1 MAYIGW
7 LIAVLVLGTLVY
19 PFLQLIP
26 SKQQQRQIAFR
37 QAAIQKGIH
46 IQIRHPELPAEIANE
61 YSALVHCAAYFKP
74 AKTTLSNTYIAL
86 RSNTDNEWFWLNDR
100 RPPAAIMAK
109 MLILYKELPAFCLSV
124 EQTPDGSTVFLRD
137 GLPLDQITNVE
148 DALNKLN
155 ALISQ

>member
-7 LIAVLVLGTLVY
+7 LIAAVVLGMLVY

-26 SKQQQRQIAFR
+26 NKQQQRQVAFR

-46 IQIRHPELPAEIANE
+46 IQIRHPELPATLANE
-61 YSALVHCAAYFKP
+61 YSPLVHCAAYFKP
-74 AKTTLSNTYIAL
+74 AKTSLTNTYIAL

-109 MLILYKELPAFCLSV
+109 MLIAYKELPAFCLAV
-124 EQTPDGSTVFLRD
+124 EQNPDGSTLFLQD
-137 GLPLDQITNVE
+137 GLPLDQIAKVD

-155 ALISQ
+155 VLISQ